1 MGHRTFHNQAMKK
14 PKIKKPSLPKGIP
27 LKRRK
32 APEERVH
39 EALQNVPRITNE
51 TVAEHR
57 EEVLS
62 SARKFIY
69 PLQHSKH
76 RVVRISAILVTISLV
91 VFFIYCGLAIYKF
104 QSTNSFIYG
113 VSKVI
118 PFPVAKV
125 GPSWVSYESYL
136 FELRRNM
143 HYYHTQQAVN
153 FNDKIGKSQL
163 DSLRTQAMDQ
173 VVADAAVKQLASE
186 NKVTVSNQAVEE
198 RVALVR
204 SQNRIGSNNRVF
216 NDVLN
221 KFFGWNAA
229 DFKRSLHQQMLQQAV
244 VAKLDTATN
253 ERAAVADAELK
264 TGADFAAVAKKYS
277 EDPSTKDAGG
287 VYAFAVTPN
296 DANVSPVVTNR
307 LFQLAVGQTSPIVNT
322 GFTLEILKVNSGD
335 KKSVNASHIQFNFK
349 PITVYTKPVLSKNKP
364 SIFISLPN

>member
-1 MGHRTFHNQAMKK
+1 MKK
-14 PKIKKPSLPKGIP
+14 PKISKPSLPKRLP

-32 APEERVH
+32 APEERVN

-76 RVVRISAILVTISLV
+76 RIVRITAIIVVFSLV
-91 VFFIYCGLAIYKF
+91 LFFVYCGLAIYKF

-153 FNDKIGKSQL
+153 FNDKLGKSQL
-163 DSLRTQAMDQ
+163 DSLRNQAMDK
-173 VVADAAVKQLASE
+173 VITDAAVKQLASK
-186 NKVTVSNQAVEE
+186 NNVTVSNQDVEA
-198 RVALVR
+198 RIVLVR
-204 SQNRIGSNNRVF
+204 NQNRIGNNNRVF

-221 KFFGWNAA
+221 KYFGWSTA
-229 DFKRSLHQQMLQQAV
+229 DFKRSLQQQMLQQAV
-244 VAKLDTATN
+244 VAKLDTGTN
-253 ERAAVADAELK
+253 NRADIAYTQLK
-264 TGADFAAVAKKYS
+264 NGADFAAVAKQYS
-277 EDPSTKDAGG
+277 EDPATKDNGG
-287 VYAFAVTPN
+287 TYGFVITPN
-296 DANVSPVVTNR
+296 DANVSPVVTNK
-307 LFQLAVGQTSPIVNT
+307 LFQLPVGQVSPIVNT

-335 KKSVNASHIQFNFK
+335 KTSVNASHIQFNFK
-349 PITVYTKPVLSKNKP
+349 PITVYTKPVLSKNAPNK
-364 SIFISLPN
+364 FIKLPN

>member
-1 MGHRTFHNQAMKK
+1 MKK
-14 PKIKKPSLPKGIP
+14 PKLNKPSLPKGIP

-32 APEERVH
+32 APEERVQ

-76 RVVRISAILVTISLV
+76 RVVRISAIIVVSALVF
-91 VFFIYCGLAIYKF
+91 FFIYCGLAIYKF

-125 GPSWVSYESYL
+125 GSSWVSYESYL

-143 HYYHTQQAVN
+143 HYYHTQQSVN
-153 FNDKIGKSQL
+153 FNDKLGQSQL
-163 DSLRTQAMDQ
+163 DSLRKQAMDQ
-173 VVADAAVKQLASE
+173 VITDAVVKQLASK
-186 NKVTVSNQAVEE
+186 NKVAVTSQQVEE

-204 SQNRIGSNNRVF
+204 NQNRIGSNNRVF

-253 ERAAVADAELK
+253 QRADVAYAQLK
-264 TGADFAAVAKKYS
+264 NGADFAVVAKQSS
-277 EDPSTKDAGG
+277 EDPASKDNGG
-287 VYAFAVTPN
+287 LYGFAITPN
-296 DANVSPVVTNR
+296 DANISPVITQK
-307 LFQLAVGQTSPIVNT
+307 LFATPVGQITPIVNS
-322 GFTLEILKVNSGD
+322 GFRLDILKVNSGD
-335 KKSVNASHIQFNFK
+335 KASVNASHIQFNFQ
-349 PITVYTKPVLSKNKP
+349 PITVYTKPILSKDKP
-364 SIFISLPN
+364 SKFISLPN